1 MHASTRTRA
10 RARTHTPRTVDA
22 DFEMTQQVHEE
33 AHDEAEDSERRLEK
47 QVKSEPMSPTG
58 QRAANRAAAK
68 KAANR
73 GESTEGSSADETIRE
88 RGTKV
93 STPKRNQRAGSDD
106 DYVLSPKGK
115 GWVQSSSRQ
124 HSSPA
129 GRAKLSPRQW
139 GTHEKPS
146 PRRASPRQAAAKE
159 DASPPRRSSPRR
171 LDMTGVAVNAHAR
184 KANVDRND

>member
-1 MHASTRTRA
+1 MPVRA
-10 RARTHTPRTVDA
+10 RARTCVRAHTPRIAGD
-22 DFEMTQQVHEE
+22 DFEITKRVVEE
-33 AHDEAEDSERRLEK
+33 ARDEAEESRLQK

-68 KAANR
+68 EAANR

-146 PRRASPRQAAAKE
+146 PSRASLRRAAAKE

-171 LDMTGVAVNAHAR
+171 LDMSPRRLVNAHAR